1 MTSLSATSSESWGD
15 TVSRSRLIALN
26 SKAKGQQW
34 NESDLDWTIPS
45 AFGSPLP
52 EDSAFALAAFQNSSL
67 SRYGRSFWDVFR
79 WEFQSW
85 MITQFLSGEHAA
97 LLCANRLLEKIPNED
112 AKACLACQVV
122 DEARHVTVFTRY
134 MNEKIPA
141 PYPLSSAFVT
151 ILRDALNDSRWD
163 FAVLGMQIVVEGV
176 ALAAFRLA
184 SKTFHDELIRRIC
197 RLAAKDEAR
206 HVSFGLLSLDGF
218 YKTLTLSELKQR
230 EEFVLEALNL
240 LGKSFVLSEIWE
252 RLGINKADGFGF
264 MKSSSLT
271 HEYRRAISMKVQ
283 ACLGRLELMTPVIRG
298 HLERFDLLS
307 PNTPAAFQ
315 ESQQL

>member
-1 MTSLSATSSESWGD
+1 MRPLPTTSSGLWEN
-15 TVSRSRLIALN
+15 TPSRSRLVALN
-26 SKAKGQQW
+26 SKAKWQQW

-52 EDSAFALAAFQNSSL
+52 EDSPFALAAFHNSSL
-67 SRYGRSFWDVFR
+67 SRYGRAFWDVFR

-97 LLCANRLLEKIPNED
+97 HLSAKRLLEKIPNED
-112 AKACLACQVV
+112 AKACLTSQVA

-134 MNEKIPA
+134 MDEKIPA
-141 PYPLSSAFVT
+141 PYPLSSSFVT

-176 ALAAFRLA
+176 ALAAFRLG
-184 SKTFHDELIRRIC
+184 SKTFHDDLIKRIC

-206 HVSFGLLSLDGF
+206 HVSFGLFSLDGF
-218 YKTLTLSELKQR
+218 YRTLTQSELKQR
-230 EEFVLEALNL
+230 EDFVLEALDL
-240 LGKSFVLSEIWE
+240 LGRSFMLSEIWE
-252 RLGINKADGFGF
+252 RLGINKADGSSF

-271 HEYRRAISMKVQ
+271 QEYRRAISMKVQ
-283 ACLGRLELMTPVIRG
+283 SCLDRLGLMTPGIRSR
-298 HLERFDLLS
+298 LDLLS
-307 PNTPAAFQ
+307 PNTSADF
-315 ESQQL
+315 